1 MKPKLPSD
9 VEFILSSLECH
20 GYRADIVGGCVR
32 DYILGKTP
40 YDYDITTSARP
51 DEIKAV
57 FSGMRTLDIGIKHGT
72 VTLLVSDVPYEITTY
87 RTECE
92 YLDHRHPSRVDFAD
106 KLADDLARRDFTMN
120 AIAYNPKCGFTDLY
134 SGRDDIEKEIVRA
147 VGDANERFFED
158 ALRILRAVRFSSVL
172 DFEIEEKT
180 AAAALDMREYI
191 SAVSGER
198 IAVEWK
204 KTLSGVGAYK
214 AISKNESVIC
224 SFLALDHIVLPH
236 RESFDSSGPEM
247 RELELFFLSS
257 PDPVRDFDLS
267 ATRMKYESARRR
279 FGESVLSLAVKNP
292 SFSSEREI
300 RHLMTEYGAE
310 CVGGAITLLS
320 MVSLVEESAKALYY
334 DIMRDKLPYRISDM
348 KISGRELSAIG
359 FYGEKIGE
367 ELMRLLSS
375 VIDGEVENSKE
386 ELFSLAK
393 KHFQCI

>member
-9 VEFILSSLECH
+9 VEFILSRLESH

-32 DYILGKTP
+32 DFILGKTP

-51 DEIKAV
+51 QEIKDV

-72 VTLLVSDVPYEITTY
+72 VTLFVSDVPYEITTY
-87 RTECE
+87 RIERE

-120 AIAYNPKCGFTDLY
+120 AIAYNPKYGFTDLY
-134 SGRDDIEKEIVRA
+134 SGRDDIEKKIVRA

-172 DFEIEEKT
+172 NFEIEEKT
-180 AAAALDMREYI
+180 ASAASNMREHI

-204 KTLSGVGAYK
+204 KTLSGIGAYK
-214 AISKNESVIC
+214 AISENESVIC
-224 SFLALDHIVLPH
+224 SFLELDHIVLPP
-236 RESFDSSGPEM
+236 RESFDSSSPEI
-247 RELELFFLSS
+247 RELSIFFLSS
-257 PDPVRDFDLS
+257 PDPVRAFELS

-279 FGESVLSLAVKNP
+279 FGESVLSLSVKKP

-300 RHLMTEYGAE
+300 RHLMTEYGAD
-310 CVGGAITLLS
+310 CVRGAITLLS
-320 MVSLVEESAKALYY
+320 MLSVVEKSAELAYFEILKKQ
-334 DIMRDKLPYRISDM
+334 MPYRISDM

-359 FYGEKIGE
+359 FRGENLGE
-367 ELMRLLSS
+367 ELLRLLNS

-386 ELFSLAK
+386 KLILLAK
-393 KHFQCI
+393 KHFECI